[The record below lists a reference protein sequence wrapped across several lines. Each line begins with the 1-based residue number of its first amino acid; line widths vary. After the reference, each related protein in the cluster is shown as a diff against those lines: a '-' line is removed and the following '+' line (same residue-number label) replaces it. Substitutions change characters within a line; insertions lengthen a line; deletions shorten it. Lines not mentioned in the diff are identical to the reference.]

1 MIYEKIIKFEGEK
14 EGEKNITGDTRQRV
28 SFEPVVKKNLRSKT
42 VFRFFSVGFKKV
54 QQVCTSGSLQL
65 FVPPLLCT
73 SSIIEYLFRC

>member
-28 SFEPVVKKNLRSKT
+28 SFEPVVKKNLRS
-42 VFRFFSVGFKKV
+42 VFRFFPSVLKRYFKFV
-54 QQVCTSGSLQL
+54 LRSLQL